1 MTEESPAL
9 PLNILYEDEH
19 LVAVHK
25 PAGLLVHPS
34 WIAPARTPNLVAMLR
49 ERYPGEKV
57 HTVHRLDRAT
67 SGVILFAREKTV
79 GQHLQQQFMDR
90 KVKKT
95 YLCVVRGWTDEA
107 DIIDYA
113 LKPIHDK
120 REDPRANPD
129 KDPQDAVSAYRRI
142 ATVSLPIPVGRYPE
156 ARYSLVEVKPTTGRK
171 HQIRRH
177 MKHIL
182 HPIVGDTKH
191 GEGRHN
197 RLFRENLDSHRLLLM
212 ATEIEFEHPVSG
224 QMLRIEAGVGEDIE
238 RLFEKL
244 GWLEGYPVASR
255 VDARPAE

>member
-1 MTEESPAL
+1 MTDST
-9 PLNILYEDEH
+9 PLEILYEDEY

-49 ERYPGEKV
+49 ERYPEEKV

-107 DIIDYA
+107 DVIDYA

-129 KDPQDAVSAYRRI
+129 KDPQDAVSVYRRI
-142 ATVSLPIPVGRYPE
+142 ATVSLPIPVGRYSE

-197 RLFRENLDSHRLLLM
+197 RLFREHLDSHRLLLM

-224 QMLRIEAGVGEDIE
+224 QMLCIEAGVGEDIE
-238 RLFEKL
+238 RLFARL
-244 GWLEGYPVASR
+244 GWQEGYPVAHR
-255 VDARPAE
+255 VETRPAD